1 MRDVRTKRIAGYKTV
16 ILEVPLILVQNLE
29 KDSFGKFYVEV
40 AAASLMIH
48 ISTNCSTCSCS
59 KIIVERSGTVVAIFH
74 NAILGW
80 HWFAKRLICI
90 SRCRHYQKRQ
100 SWDDFH
106 VFDSVCEMAKY
117 LLSKRNFVVFIDEMQ
132 QSFGAKMEPEFECRD
147 LCMLQWRNRTFI
159 WYKAEIRKRLFHII
173 SFIRTHDIFKLTS
186 KRPLYMRTVNLAPKI
201 ST

>member
-1 MRDVRTKRIAGYKTV
+1 M
-16 ILEVPLILVQNLE
+16 PLILVQNLE
-29 KDSFGKFYVEV
+29 KDSFGKSYVEV

-48 ISTNCSTCSCS
+48 SSANCSTCSCS

-74 NAILGW
+74 DAIFGW

-90 SRCRHYQKRQ
+90 SRCWRNQKRQ

-106 VFDSVCEMAKY
+106 VFDSVCEMVKY
-117 LLSKRNFVVFIDEMQ
+117 LLSKRKFVVFIDEMQ
-132 QSFGAKMEPEFECRD
+132 QSFGAKMEPEFEFRD

-159 WYKAEIRKRLFHII
+159 WYKAEKGKHSFHTTW
-173 SFIRTHDIFKLTS
+173 FIRTHDIFKLTS
-186 KRPLYMRTVNLAPKI
+186 KRPLYMRTVNLAPKL